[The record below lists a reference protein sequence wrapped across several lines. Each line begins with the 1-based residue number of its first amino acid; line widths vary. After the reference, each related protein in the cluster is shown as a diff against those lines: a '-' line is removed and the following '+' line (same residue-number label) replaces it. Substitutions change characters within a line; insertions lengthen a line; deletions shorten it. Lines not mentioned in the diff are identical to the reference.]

1 MFINSKEDLINY
13 FHQGAKKD
21 LLIGVEN
28 EKFLFDGS
36 TNSRAT
42 YQKINQV
49 LNYLKKFGW
58 KEIKEGKNIIGLSQ
72 NGKNISLEPG
82 NQIELAGTKLKNIHE
97 MCSESFV
104 FLDQMKKTCNDL
116 NLKMISVGFD
126 PITKIENVPKN
137 PKQRYKIMTIEMPK
151 HGKSS
156 LEMMYQTC
164 GTQVNLDYNS
174 ESDFKI
180 KFKLASFL
188 TPVSVALFANSS
200 IKEMKL
206 SNFLSYRSKIWQ
218 NTSRGGLPEIFL
230 EDMDFE
236 KYADMSL
243 NMPLL
248 FILQNSKYINT
259 EGKTFKDFING
270 NIKEIENKKPTLKD
284 FEIHLATIFTE
295 VRLKQYIEIRSL
307 DACEWDCHCAGP
319 AFYTG
324 LLYGNLDEAYEII
337 NKWNKSDVMNAYIEA
352 PEKGLNT
359 MINNKSIL
367 EWSKILLNLSK
378 KGLQKRNIKNK
389 SGKDESIFLKN
400 IENTLLNKKTKAE
413 KTIEDFNEKKGIDFF
428 YE

>member
-1 MFINSKEDLINY
+1 MFINSKEDLINH

-72 NGKNISLEPG
+72 NGKNISIEPG
-82 NQIELAGTKLKNIHE
+82 NQIELAGSKLKNIHE
-97 MCSESFV
+97 TCSESFV

-137 PKQRYKIMTIEMPK
+137 PKQRYKIMTIEMPQ
-151 HGKSS
+151 HGKSR

-188 TPVSVALFANSS
+188 TPVSIALFANSP

-230 EDMDFE
+230 EDMNFE
-236 KYADMSL
+236 KYVDMSL
-243 NMPLL
+243 NIPLL
-248 FILQNSKYINT
+248 FIMQYSKHIKAD
-259 EGKTFKDFING
+259 GKTF
-270 NIKEIENKKPTLKD
+270 KD

-295 VRLKQYIEIRSL
+295 IRLKKYIEIRSL
-307 DACEWDCHCAGP
+307 DTCEWSCHCAGP

-324 LLYGNLDEAYEII
+324 LLYGNLDETYEVI
-337 NKWNKSDVMNAYIEA
+337 NKWNKLDVMNAYLEA
-352 PEKGLNT
+352 PKKGLGT

-413 KTIEDFNEKKGIDFF
+413 KTLEDFNEKKGIDFF

>member
-1 MFINSKEDLINY
+1 MFINSKEDLINH

-49 LNYLKKFGW
+49 LNYLKKFDW
-58 KEIKEGKNIIGLSQ
+58 KEIKEVKNIIGLSQ

-137 PKQRYKIMTIEMPK
+137 AKQRYKIMTIEMPQ

-164 GTQVNLDYNS
+164 GTQINFDYIS

-180 KFKLASFL
+180 KFKLASYL
-188 TPVSVALFANSS
+188 TPVSIALFANSS
-200 IKEMKL
+200 IKEMKP
-206 SNFLSYRSKIWQ
+206 SNFLSYRSKVWQ

-230 EDMDFE
+230 EDMNFE
-236 KYADMSL
+236 KYVDMSL
-243 NMPLL
+243 GTPLL
-248 FILQNSKYINT
+248 FIIQNDKYLSAN
-259 EGKTFKDFING
+259 GKTFKDFMDG
-270 NIKEIENKKPTLKD
+270 NIQSIKNKKPTLKD
-284 FEIHLATIFTE
+284 FANHLATIFTE
-295 VRLKQYIEIRSL
+295 VRLKKYIEIRSL
-307 DACEWDCHCAGP
+307 DTCEWSCHCSGP

-324 LLYGNLDEAYEII
+324 LLYGALDESLEII
-337 NKWNKSDVMNAYIEA
+337 NKWNKQDILNAYIEA
-352 PEKGLNT
+352 PKKGLNT
-359 MINNKSIL
+359 IINNKSIL
-367 EWSKILLNLSK
+367 EWSEILLNLSK

-389 SGKDESIFLKN
+389 NGKDETVFLES
-400 IENTLLNKKTKAE
+400 IENTISSKKTKAE
-413 KTIEDFNEKKGIDFF
+413 KILENFDKKKGINLF

>member
-1 MFINSKEDLINY
+1 
-13 FHQGAKKD
+13 
-21 LLIGVEN
+21 
-28 EKFLFDGS
+28 
-36 TNSRAT
+36 
-42 YQKINQV
+42 
-49 LNYLKKFGW
+49 
-58 KEIKEGKNIIGLSQ
+58 
-72 NGKNISLEPG
+72 
-82 NQIELAGTKLKNIHE
+82 
-97 MCSESFV
+97 
-104 FLDQMKKTCNDL
+104 
-116 NLKMISVGFD
+116 
-126 PITKIENVPKN
+126 
-137 PKQRYKIMTIEMPK
+137 
-151 HGKSS
+151 
-156 LEMMYQTC
+156 MYQTC

-188 TPVSVALFANSS
+188 TPVSVALFANSP
-200 IKEMKL
+200 IKEMKQ
-206 SNFLSYRSKIWQ
+206 SNFLSYRSEIWQ

-236 KYADMSL
+236 KYVDMSL

-248 FILQNSKYINT
+248 FILQNSKHIKS
-259 EGKTFKDFING
+259 EGKTFKDFMKG
-270 NIKEIENKKPTLKD
+270 DVKAIKNNKPTLKD

-324 LLYGNLDEAYEII
+324 LLYGNLDEAYEVI
-337 NKWNKSDVMNAYIEA
+337 NKWNKLDVMNAYLEA
-352 PEKGLNT
+352 PKKGLGT

-400 IENTLLNKKTKAE
+400 IENTLLDKKTKAE

>member
-21 LLIGVEN
+21 LFIGVEN

-97 MCSESFV
+97 VCSESFV

-188 TPVSVALFANSS
+188 TPVSVALFANSP
-200 IKEMKL
+200 IKAMKL

-236 KYADMSL
+236 KYVDMSL

-248 FILQNSKYINT
+248 FILQNSKYINA

-337 NKWNKSDVMNAYIEA
+337 NKWNKSDVMNAYVEA

>member
-97 MCSESFV
+97 VCSESFV

-164 GTQVNLDYNS
+164 GTQVNLDYDS

-188 TPVSVALFANSS
+188 TPVSVALFANSP
-200 IKEMKL
+200 IKAMKL

-236 KYADMSL
+236 KYVDMSL

-337 NKWNKSDVMNAYIEA
+337 NKWNKSDVMNAYVEA

>member
-49 LNYLKKFGW
+49 LNYLKKFEW

-188 TPVSVALFANSS
+188 TPVSVALFANSP

-230 EDMDFE
+230 EDIDFE
-236 KYADMSL
+236 KYVDMSL

-248 FILQNSKYINT
+248 FIVQNSKHIKAD
-259 EGKTFKDFING
+259 GKTFKDFING
-270 NIKEIENKKPTLKD
+270 NIKVIENQKPTLKD

-324 LLYGNLDEAYEII
+324 LLYGNLDEAYEVI
-337 NKWNKSDVMNAYIEA
+337 NKWNKLDVMNAYLEA
-352 PEKGLNT
+352 PKKGLGT

>member
-13 FHQGAKKD
+13 FHQGAKKE

-36 TNSRAT
+36 INSRAT

-49 LNYLKKFGW
+49 LNYLKKFEW

-97 MCSESFV
+97 ICSESFV

-137 PKQRYKIMTIEMPK
+137 PKQRYKIMAIEMPK

-188 TPVSVALFANSS
+188 TPVSVALFANSP

-236 KYADMSL
+236 KYVDMSL

-248 FILQNSKYINT
+248 FIVQNSKHIKAD
-259 EGKTFKDFING
+259 GKTFKDFING
-270 NIKEIENKKPTLKD
+270 NIKVIENQKPTLKD

-337 NKWNKSDVMNAYIEA
+337 NKWNKSDVMNAYVEA
-352 PEKGLNT
+352 PEKGLKT
-359 MINNKSIL
+359 IINNKSIL
-367 EWSKILLNLSK
+367 EWSKIFLNLSRN
-378 KGLQKRNIKNK
+378 GLIKRNIKNN
-389 SGKDESIFLKN
+389 SEKDESIFLKS
-400 IENTLLNKKTKAE
+400 IENTIANKKTKAE
-413 KTIEDFNEKKGIDFF
+413 KTIDAFKTKKEINFF

>member
-49 LNYLKKFGW
+49 LNYLKKFDW

-97 MCSESFV
+97 ICSESFV

-188 TPVSVALFANSS
+188 TPVSVALFANSP

-236 KYADMSL
+236 KYVDMSL

-248 FILQNSKYINT
+248 FIVQNSKHIKAD
-259 EGKTFKDFING
+259 GKTFKDFING
-270 NIKEIENKKPTLKD
+270 NIKVIENQKPTLKD

-337 NKWNKSDVMNAYIEA
+337 NKWNKSDVMNAYVEA

-413 KTIEDFNEKKGIDFF
+413 KMLEDFHEKKGIDFF

>member
-13 FHQGAKKD
+13 FHQGAKKN

-164 GTQVNLDYNS
+164 GTQVNLDYDS

-188 TPVSVALFANSS
+188 TPVSVALFANSP
-200 IKEMKL
+200 IKAMKL

-236 KYADMSL
+236 KYVDMSL

-248 FILQNSKYINT
+248 FILQNSKYINA

-337 NKWNKSDVMNAYIEA
+337 NKWNKSDVMNAYVEA

>member
-1 MFINSKEDLINY
+1 
-13 FHQGAKKD
+13 
-21 LLIGVEN
+21 
-28 EKFLFDGS
+28 
-36 TNSRAT
+36 
-42 YQKINQV
+42 
-49 LNYLKKFGW
+49 
-58 KEIKEGKNIIGLSQ
+58 
-72 NGKNISLEPG
+72 
-82 NQIELAGTKLKNIHE
+82 
-97 MCSESFV
+97 
-104 FLDQMKKTCNDL
+104 
-116 NLKMISVGFD
+116 
-126 PITKIENVPKN
+126 
-137 PKQRYKIMTIEMPK
+137 
-151 HGKSS
+151 
-156 LEMMYQTC
+156 MYQTC

-188 TPVSVALFANSS
+188 TPVSVALFANSP
-200 IKEMKL
+200 IKAMKL

-270 NIKEIENKKPTLKD
+270 NIKEIENKKPTFKD

-337 NKWNKSDVMNAYIEA
+337 NKWNKSDVMNAYLEA
-352 PEKGLNT
+352 PKKGLGT

>member
-49 LNYLKKFGW
+49 LNYLKKFDW

-137 PKQRYKIMTIEMPK
+137 PKQRYKIMTIEMPQ

-188 TPVSVALFANSS
+188 TPVSIALFANSP

-236 KYADMSL
+236 KYVDMSL

-248 FILQNSKYINT
+248 FILQNSKHIKS
-259 EGKTFKDFING
+259 EGKTFKDFMKG
-270 NIKEIENKKPTLKD
+270 DVKAIKNSKPTLKD

-324 LLYGNLDEAYEII
+324 LLYGNLDEAYEVI
-337 NKWNKSDVMNAYIEA
+337 NKWNKLDVMNAYIEA
-352 PEKGLNT
+352 PEKGLNK

-367 EWSKILLNLSK
+367 EWSKIFLNLTRN
-378 KGLQKRNIKNK
+378 GLIKRNIKNNSK
-389 SGKDESIFLKN
+389 KDESIFLKS
-400 IENTLLNKKTKAE
+400 IENTIVDKKTKAE
-413 KTIEDFNEKKGIDFF
+413 KTIDAFKTKKEINFF